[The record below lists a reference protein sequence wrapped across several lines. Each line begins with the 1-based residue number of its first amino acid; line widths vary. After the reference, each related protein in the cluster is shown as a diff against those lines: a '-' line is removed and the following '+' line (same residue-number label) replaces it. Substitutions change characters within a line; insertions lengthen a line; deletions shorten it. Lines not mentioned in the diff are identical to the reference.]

1 MYRAR
6 LLAALLL
13 AALLTA
19 ACGCGRVGYAAGGSG
34 DAGLD
39 VAGLDAA
46 GLDAAGLDARGLDA
60 AGLDARGL
68 DAAGLDAASPDARGL
83 DAAGPDAPGALSL
96 RSVAPS
102 YLLPAGG
109 EIELTLSG
117 DLSGLSVTVDATPCA
132 PIVVLDATRARC
144 TAPAHAPGIVSVD
157 ASSVDG
163 SASLATGLV
172 YLTPGAYQMGG
183 PVDDRTSGVVVDAE
197 GSVYVSGGTTG
208 ALDGL
213 GAGDFDALLV
223 KYDAAGR
230 RVWTRQL
237 GTSVW
242 DYARDVAIDRG
253 TGDVLIV
260 GYGAGDIDADGT
272 TAGGTDV
279 FVARF
284 TADGARVWVRQIGTT
299 GNDEAWDL
307 AVDASGNTVVSMWTD
322 AAFAGAT
329 SAGGLDYAVARLAR
343 DGSLL
348 WVRQVGTAA
357 DDQAHSVGVAPD
369 GTAYVVGYTRG
380 ALEGGGVNAG
390 ETDLF
395 VARYDVDGSRAWI
408 RQRGTATADRAY
420 DVTVDASGRPWL
432 VGVTDGALDGQ
443 ANTGGDD
450 VFVMRFSSAGDWELT
465 RLRGSAG
472 TEATFGV
479 AVDASGRVLSSF
491 NAPMSLDGQPYAGG
505 TSDVG
510 VLVWNEDGS
519 HALTRLAGSLG
530 SDSASSI
537 AMAPSGL
544 VYVSV
549 ITDGALDA
557 SPSRGGNDV
566 AVVKM
571 DPSGAFS

>member
-1 MYRAR
+1 MFRAR
-6 LLAALLL
+6 LPAALLLAALLL

-19 ACGCGRVGYAAGGSG
+19 ACGRVGYAARASG
-34 DAGLD
+34 DA
-39 VAGLDAA
+39 ALDAA
-46 GLDAAGLDARGLDA
+46 GPDARGLDA
-60 AGLDARGL
+60 AGLDAP
-68 DAAGLDAASPDARGL
+68 ALDAASPDAAGL
-83 DAAGPDAPGALSL
+83 DAPSPDVAGALTL
-96 RSVAPS
+96 LAVAPS

-117 DLSGLSVTVDATPCA
+117 DPSGLSVTVDGTPCA
-132 PIVVLDATRARC
+132 PIVVLDTTRARC

-157 ASSVDG
+157 ARSVAG
-163 SASLATGLV
+163 AASLAAGLV
-172 YLTPGAYQMGG
+172 YLTPGAYQLGG
-183 PVDDRTSGVVVDAE
+183 PLDDRTSGVVIDAE

-208 ALDGL
+208 ALDGP

-260 GYGAGDIDADGT
+260 GYGAGDIDGDGM

-284 TADGARVWVRQIGTT
+284 TADGARVWVRQLGTP

-307 AVDASGNTVVSMWTD
+307 AVDADGNTVVSMWTD

-343 DGSLL
+343 DGSLV

-395 VARYDVDGSRAWI
+395 VARYDADGSRAWI

-420 DVTVDASGRPWL
+420 DVTVDARGRPWL

-443 ANTGGDD
+443 ANAGGDD
-450 VFVMRFSSAGDWELT
+450 VLVMRFSSTGDWELT
-465 RLRGSAG
+465 RLRGSTG
-472 TEATFGV
+472 TEATFGI
-479 AVDASGRVLSSF
+479 AVDASGRALVSF
-491 NAPMSLDGQPYAGG
+491 NAPMPIDGEAHAGG
-505 TSDVG
+505 TNDVG
-510 VLVWNEDGS
+510 VFAWSEDGS
-519 HALTRLAGSLG
+519 HAFTRLTGSAG
-530 SDSASSI
+530 SDSSSSI
-537 AMAPSGL
+537 ALAPSGL

-549 ITDGALDA
+549 ITDAALDA
-557 SPSRGGNDV
+557 SPSRGGND
-566 AVVKM
+566 AAIVKM
-571 DPSGAFS
+571 DPSGTFL